1 MLCTLF
7 FKWPNRVLWKRSFS
21 DKCKCPKR
29 VVKITFEVP
38 QKMIEHASR
47 VWGVQQ
53 VATMTQTYT
62 HTNTQMKTI
71 LASLLQ
77 QEVKKSQSWL
87 CDYVSGHKAHTC
99 QCKLA
104 NIRML
109 AVKGGLLLIW
119 LSFSLPHNSSFHPLL
134 RTWFTQ
140 SQSAIKSIAQG
151 WATINLYVNKTIS
164 YDPLFPP
171 LRLGCP
177 APPRRG
183 AL

>member
-7 FKWPNRVLWKRSFS
+7 FKWPNRVLWKLSFL

-29 VVKITFEVP
+29 VVQITFEVP
-38 QKMIEHASR
+38 QKMTEHASR

-53 VATMTQTYT
+53 VATMTQAYT
-62 HTNTQMKTI
+62 HTDENNTGLAPAAGSKKKT
-71 LASLLQ
+71 
-77 QEVKKSQSWL
+77 QSWL
-87 CDYVSGHKAHTC
+87 RDCVSGHKAHTC

-109 AVKGGLLLIW
+109 AVKGDLLLIW
-119 LSFSLPHNSSFHPLL
+119 LSFSLPHNSSFSPLL

-151 WATINLYVNKTIS
+151 NN
-164 YDPLFPP
+164 
-171 LRLGCP
+171 
-177 APPRRG
+177 
-183 AL
+183 